1 MPVGSGIPAFVFKTS
16 KCAITQL
23 SPALCKEKG
32 LPMQNKITV
41 PMIKAR
47 KGGDKLKMVTAYDTP
62 MAQVADRAGADMIL
76 VGDSLATTV
85 LGYED
90 TLPAT
95 IDIMIHHTAAVARA
109 KPAALIVGDMP
120 WLSYHISVEETVRNA
135 GRLLREG
142 HAEVVKLEG
151 GRKRLP
157 MIEAILSAEIPVM
170 GHLGLTPQSI
180 HTMGGYRVQ
189 GKNSDAARALLDD
202 ARALAAAGVFA
213 IVLEGIPDVLAQ
225 VITEE
230 IAIPTIGI
238 GAGPHCDGQ
247 VLVFHDVLGFGNGH
261 YPKFVRP
268 YANLT
273 ETATE
278 ALQHFFA
285 DVQAGTFPA
294 ETETYHTDADTAQAL
309 YDARNHQQ

>member
-1 MPVGSGIPAFVFKTS
+1 
-16 KCAITQL
+16 
-23 SPALCKEKG
+23 
-32 LPMQNKITV
+32 MQNKVTV

-47 KGGDKLKMVTAYDTP
+47 KGGDKLKMVTAYDAP
-62 MAQVADRAGADMIL
+62 MAQVADRAGADIIL

-157 MIEAILSAEIPVM
+157 MVEAILAAEIPVM

-202 ARALAAAGVFA
+202 ARALAEAGVFA

-247 VLVFHDVLGFGNGH
+247 VLVFHDVLGFGSGH

-278 ALQHFFA
+278 ALSRFFA
-285 DVQAGTFPA
+285 DIQAGTFPA
-294 ETETYHTDADTAQAL
+294 ETETYHTDAATAQAL
-309 YDARNHQQ
+309 YDARNHHQ

>member
-1 MPVGSGIPAFVFKTS
+1 
-16 KCAITQL
+16 
-23 SPALCKEKG
+23 
-32 LPMQNKITV
+32 MQNKVTV
-41 PMIKAR
+41 PAIKAR
-47 KGGDKLKMVTAYDTP
+47 KGGDKLKMVTAYDAP

-109 KPAALIVGDMP
+109 KPAALIISDMP
-120 WLSYHISVEETVRNA
+120 WLSFHISVEETVRNA

-142 HAEVVKLEG
+142 HAEAVKLEG

-180 HTMGGYRVQ
+180 HAMGGYRVQ
-189 GKNSDAARALLDD
+189 GKKSEAARALLDD
-202 ARALAAAGVFA
+202 ARALSEAGVFA

-230 IAIPTIGI
+230 ITVPTIGI

-247 VLVFHDVLGFGNGH
+247 VLVFHDVLGFGSGR

-278 ALQHFFA
+278 ALQRFFA

-294 ETETYHTDADTAQAL
+294 ENETYHTDAETAQAL
-309 YDARNHQQ
+309 HDARNHHE

>member
-1 MPVGSGIPAFVFKTS
+1 
-16 KCAITQL
+16 
-23 SPALCKEKG
+23 
-32 LPMQNKITV
+32 MQNKVTV
-41 PMIKAR
+41 PAIKAR

-76 VGDSLATTV
+76 VGDTLAMTV
-85 LGYED
+85 LGYDD

-95 IDIMIHHTAAVARA
+95 IDIMVHHTAAVARA

-157 MIEAILSAEIPVM
+157 MVEAILAAEIPVM

-180 HTMGGYRVQ
+180 HAMGGYRVQ
-189 GKNSDAARALLDD
+189 GKKTDAARALLDD
-202 ARALAAAGVFA
+202 ARALAEAGVFA

-230 IAIPTIGI
+230 IDVPTIGI

-247 VLVFHDVLGFGNGH
+247 VLVFHDVLGFGSGH
-261 YPKFVRP
+261 NPKFVRP

-273 ETATE
+273 ETAIE
-278 ALQHFFA
+278 ALSRFFA

-294 ETETYHTDADTAQAL
+294 ETETYHTDAETAQAL
-309 YDARNHQQ
+309 YAARNHHQ